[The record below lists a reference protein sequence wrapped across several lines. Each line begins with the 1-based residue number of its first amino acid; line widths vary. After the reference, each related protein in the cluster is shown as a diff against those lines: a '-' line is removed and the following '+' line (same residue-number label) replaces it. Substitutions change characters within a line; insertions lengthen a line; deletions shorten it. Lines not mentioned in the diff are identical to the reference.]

1 MGFYSFQ
8 TSRSDQVRVFSV
20 PGSGWLSVSV
30 GPNPLGMFDP
40 SKCRWINPSKQ
51 ARAVPV
57 FEPSSIQEVEKELL
71 VIDQRRR
78 KFVAQ
83 HNLRRKS

>member
-8 TSRSDQVRVFSV
+8 TSRSDQVQVFSV
-20 PGSGWLSVSV
+20 PGSGWLSVAV

-40 SKCRWINPSKQ
+40 SKCRWIDPSKQ

-57 FEPSSIQEVEKELL
+57 IEPSYVQEVEKELL
-71 VIDQRRR
+71 AIDQSRRQ
-78 KFVAQ
+78 FVAQ
-83 HNLRRKS
+83 HNLSRKS